1 MSFLAAPKHH
11 AHPDT
16 PPVVMVRP
24 NVWRIT
30 FAESDRPSRR
40 ARHGRARWS
49 LSAGLRRQP
58 TFRLGHR
65 LVR

>member
-30 FAESDRPSRR
+30 FAESDRRPGGP
-40 ARHGRARWS
+40 AM
-49 LSAGLRRQP
+49 AGHA
-58 TFRLGHR
+58 GA
-65 LVR
+65 